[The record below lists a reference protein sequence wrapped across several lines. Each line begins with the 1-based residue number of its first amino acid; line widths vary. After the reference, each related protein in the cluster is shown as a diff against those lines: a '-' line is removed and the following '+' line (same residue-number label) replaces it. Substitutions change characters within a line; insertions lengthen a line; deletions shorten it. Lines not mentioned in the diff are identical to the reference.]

1 MKKLSLVA
9 LLIPLGIVSGGFK
22 LKDDISSAPVVGEGC
37 RVTDPSGTPLNVRSA
52 PKGGSIR
59 GAITNDTIVKVL
71 EVRGDWARIK
81 PHSSPGKSGW
91 VYSKY
96 LDCSD

>member
-9 LLIPLGIVSGGFK
+9 LLITSGIVSGGFK
-22 LKDDISSAPVVGEGC
+22 LKGEASAPVVGEGC
-37 RVTDPSGTPLNVRSA
+37 RIADPTGTPLNVRSA

-59 GAITNDTIVKVL
+59 GALSNDAVVKVL
-71 EVRGDWARIK
+71 EVRGDWTRIK
-81 PHSSPGKSGW
+81 PHNSPGKSGW